1 MVAVTYRN
9 MLEEAVLSFR
19 TASELMTADPIA
31 FFRLGNTLFAL
42 DRYPEAESA
51 FQMALQVGL

>member
-1 MVAVTYRN
+1 MTHRN

-19 TASELMTADPIA
+19 AASKLVTADPIA

-51 FQMALQVGL
+51 FQKALQVSL

>member
-1 MVAVTYRN
+1 MVAVTHRN

-19 TASELMTADPIA
+19 AASKLVEADPIA

-42 DRYPEAESA
+42 NRYPEAESA
-51 FQMALQVGL
+51 FQKALQVSL